1 MRRRRR
7 LSWWVRPGGSSFG
20 SISHKGENV
29 DYVIAD
35 EIDPF
40 LDDKA
45 YQLSFGDTFCFPSEA
60 GHSYRNCAKVEGR
73 IPFREHAADLL
84 ALIK

>member
-35 EIDPF
+35 EIEPF
-40 LDDKA
+40 VDDKA
-45 YQLSFGDTFCFPSEA
+45 YQLSVGDTFCSRSGRPQLQKLRK
-60 GHSYRNCAKVEGR
+60 GEGR